1 MPLENF
7 QKVCGGNTFFNIAAI
22 KILLIVLRS
31 KTSSPWQQRRGAGST
46 LTLTLAELLKCGAGE
61 DSSEFLGLQGDQSSQ
76 S

>member
-1 MPLENF
+1 MPYYITHTGSDLSYIKTKT
-7 QKVCGGNTFFNIAAI
+7 KV

-46 LTLTLAELLKCGAGE
+46 LTLTLAELLKCGVGE